1 MMAGLTRNGSESFTV
16 AASTITGWPDAG
28 IAIAASR
35 SGAVGILNLLAC
47 DLTAARRALDRLARY
62 GKGALAVKL
71 APDEAELSNHILRD
85 LPAAVD
91 LAIATAADAQTLE
104 AFVSAVRAIGRRV
117 WLECTSI
124 EDADVGRA
132 CGVDGLIAKGH
143 EAGGFVG
150 EETTFI
156 LLQRLLARSDLPVWA
171 SGGIG
176 LQTAPACL
184 VAGAAGVVLESQ
196 LLLTPESGLPE
207 SVRRTVESMDGSETI
222 CVGSEVGEAVR
233 VYRSLGAPI
242 IDELQGQEA
251 RRPTPADWR
260 ATIRA
265 RAGWGDPMS
274 HLWLLGQ
281 EAAFAAPLV
290 RRHKNVAG
298 IVRAIHASCKAHVAA
313 AKQARAGADGA
324 PLARAH
330 GTRYPIVQGP
340 MTRVSDTPAFA
351 EAVADGGGLPFLAL
365 ALMRGPQVRA
375 LLEETQARLGA
386 RPWGIGILGFVPPDL
401 RQEQLDVVRDFHPPV
416 ALIAGGRPDQAAA
429 LEARGVATYLHV
441 PAPALLGLFL
451 DEGARRFVFE
461 GRECG
466 GHVGPRSS
474 FVLWSSMV
482 EVLLD
487 AIGRGVPAEELHV
500 LFAGGIHDAR
510 SAAMVQAIAA
520 PLAAAGVRIGMLM
533 GTAYLFTEEAVR
545 SGAILRDF
553 QEQAIAC
560 TRTVLLETGP
570 GHSTRCA
577 DTPFCDVFHST
588 KQDLIAQGRPV
599 GEIRDELE
607 SLNVGRLRIASKG
620 ITRATDGTNGEPRYA
635 EVSAAQ
641 QHCSGMY
648 MLGQLAA
655 LRDRVCTIAEL
666 HEDVSLGSARLLD
679 QVSVAATAQERPFV
693 NTACDVAIVGIG
705 CLLPRA
711 ADASTFWH
719 NILSKVD
726 AITEVP
732 KERFD
737 VDRYFDPDRHRPD
750 KIYSRW
756 GGFLD
761 DVTFDPVRYGIPP
774 NALSS
779 IDPVQLLTLEVVH
792 QALQDAGYLDRE
804 FARERASVI
813 LGAGGGLGDLGLQY
827 GFRATLPMMDV
838 DGSSSDVLEQLP
850 QWTEDSFPG
859 ILLNVIAGRVAN
871 RFDLGGANFTVDA
884 ACASSLA
891 AVYLATRELSSGSSD
906 LVIAG
911 GVDTVQSPFGYLCF
925 SKTQALSPRGR
936 CRAFDATADGIAI
949 SEGLAVVVLKRLAD
963 AERDGDRIYAVIK
976 GVAASSDGRDKSLTS
991 PRPQGQMRVLQRAY
1005 AEAGFSPSTVGLIE
1019 AHGTGTVVGDA
1030 AEVASLT
1037 EVFRQAGA
1045 RGGTCALGSV
1055 KSMIGHTKSTAGV
1068 AGLIKVALALHHK
1081 VLPPTLHV
1089 ERPNPKLEEPDSPF
1103 FLNTDPTPWISR
1115 PDGMPRRAGISAFGF
1130 GGTNAH
1136 AVLEEYG
1143 DDFRDRA
1150 AHVAD
1155 PIWPAELF
1163 FWRAESPAALE
1174 ATLGTL
1180 EQSLGRGARQSLRG
1194 LAAAICLASSSSSG
1208 LAGRPVRRSAEHEGG
1223 SDDAAKAGVR
1233 LAIVASSLEDL
1244 RAKLA
1249 QAREL
1254 LTGSRSAAPPAA
1266 PLPHRRGIYLS
1277 TEADPPVKIA
1287 FLFPGQGSQRPNMLR
1302 DLAVRFG
1309 DLRESVE
1316 RADRLLSDRFPRPL
1330 STYIY
1335 PAPAWDDEARERQRA
1350 AITGTHV
1357 AQPALAAVEVGA
1369 VGLLARLGIRPD
1381 MTAGHSY
1388 GEYVALWAAGALDES
1403 ALFQISETRG
1413 RVIKESLGA
1422 DAGTMAAVHAP
1433 ADRVVEA
1440 LAEKRAGPF
1449 GTDADEKGACPL
1461 FRGVWLANLNS
1472 PRQTV
1477 IAGEAT
1483 AIEDAMR
1490 RLTQAG
1496 LKSQQIPVACA
1507 FHSPLMEASQVR
1519 LAAALSALTWQ
1530 RPRVPVYSNSLGAVY
1545 PDDPGQVAE
1554 LLARH
1559 LIRPVRFVDEIAA
1572 IYDAG
1577 ARLFLEVGPGTTL
1590 SGLAR
1595 HILDQRN
1602 AVVLSID
1609 GSGPDGVVPLLHAVG
1624 QLAANGVPVDF
1635 DALFRDRVSERV
1647 DPTRLARSADGVR
1660 RASALWLVNGGRARP
1675 AGTKQV
1681 ATDRGK
1687 ETPVMAKP
1695 HPSTPEPRTS
1705 NLEPPTSNLEPR
1717 TSNLVPNHSAP
1728 RGGEEEVLAQ
1738 FQQVMRQ
1745 FLDTQATVMTAFL
1758 QGRPAEAVQ
1767 DEHWPSAAPGVA
1779 APGVGRPRRGD
1790 LSGDFRAADD
1800 AYRPSDPVAASS
1812 QPEPAERTSAP
1823 VAAEPSAV
1831 PAGGEADHVES
1842 VGARLLQIVSDRT
1855 GYPVEML
1862 DLDLDIEAD
1871 LGIDSIKRVEILS
1884 AFQRQSTPAAQ
1895 TRVQALMDRL
1905 ARMKTLRE
1913 LTQELSG
1920 SGDDEPEPPGP
1931 GRETPRQRAATDE
1944 GSTPREAERVG
1955 DERAVFASSNLL
1967 APAKAA
1973 PHEGRA
1979 ATTGRGE
1986 ANLLAPA
1993 KAAPHEGRAA
2003 TTGRG
2008 EANLPRLTLVSC
2020 DAPLVGPA
2028 SSLSPGRVSVIT
2040 DDERGVAHQIAAE
2053 LEARGERPV
2062 VLRRGAGDAADRPG
2076 LYETD
2081 VTDPECVARALD
2093 RIRRDHGPIGGILH
2107 LLPLVPC
2114 EPVEEL
2120 SLEAWRTRVRQDIT
2134 SLYAVVRA
2142 ARPDLERRGSAGG
2155 AFLVAVTSMGGALG
2169 TKSSPSIIPTHAGV
2183 VATIRTLA
2191 LELPVRCKAIDLDSR
2206 EAVAVLG
2213 RRVFDEIAS
2222 DDVTLA
2228 VGYESGRRVTVAPA
2242 PAPLD
2247 SSDASAAPCID
2258 SNGVVLLTGGARG
2271 ITAEVAYALARRY
2284 RPTLVLVGRA
2294 PEPFGNEPIETA
2306 SIEDPQR
2313 LKAALA
2319 ASLSAG
2325 DPNVRPGDV
2334 QRAWRELLGR
2344 REIARNLARLRDAGS
2359 RVVYRQVDV
2368 RDEAALGGVIDE
2380 IYRQYGR
2387 LDLVVH
2393 GAGVIEDRLIGDK
2406 TPDSFDRVVHTK
2418 ADSVFLLSRLLRPEG
2433 LRALALMSSVTA
2445 TFGNR
2450 GQFDY
2455 AAANGIL
2462 NGFAARLSQ
2471 RWPARVVALNWG
2483 PWAGA
2488 GMASPEVQAQFRQ
2501 RGVEPIEVEE
2511 GANATIQELSNRNR
2525 TDAIV
2530 AFGAGPWLQ
2539 QAPGVR
2545 SQESARRQRSALEKS
2560 A

>member
-1 MMAGLTRNGSESFTV
+1 MIAGLTHKGRESFTI
-16 AASTITGWPDAG
+16 AASTIAGWPDPG

-35 SGAVGILNLLAC
+35 SGGVGILNLVHVRDRA
-47 DLTAARRALDRLARY
+47 AARRAMHRLAQY
-62 GKGALAVKL
+62 GKGVLAVKL
-71 APDEAELSNHILRD
+71 APDEPELSTDILHD

-91 LAIATAADAQTLE
+91 LVIACAADAQTLE
-104 AFVSAVRAIGRRV
+104 TFVAAVRAIGRRV
-117 WLECTSI
+117 WLECTSV
-124 EDADVGRA
+124 EDADLGRA

-171 SGGIG
+171 AGGIG

-207 SVRRTVESMDGSETI
+207 SVRRIVESIDGSETI
-222 CVGSEVGEAVR
+222 CLGSELGDAVR

-242 IDELQGQEA
+242 IDELQPHAAPGLGRSRFGE
-251 RRPTPADWR
+251 PANWR

-265 RAGWGDPMS
+265 HVGWGDPANN
-274 HLWLLGQ
+274 LWLLGQ
-281 EAAFAAPLV
+281 EAAFAASLV

-298 IVRAIHASCKAHVAA
+298 IVGALHASCGAHIAA
-313 AKQARAGADGA
+313 AKEARALAPGA
-324 PLARAH
+324 PLAQAH

-365 ALMRGPQVRA
+365 ALMRGPQVRT
-375 LLEETQARLGA
+375 LLEETQARLGT

-401 RQEQLDVVRDFHPPV
+401 RQEQLDVVQDFHPPA

-441 PAPALLGLFL
+441 PAPALLSLFL

-482 EVLLD
+482 ELLLD
-487 AIGRGVPAEELHV
+487 AIRGGVDAEELHV

-520 PLAAAGVRIGMLM
+520 PLAAAGVRTGILM

-545 SGAILRDF
+545 SGAILSDF

-577 DTPFCDVFHST
+577 ETPFCDLFHSA
-588 KQDLIAQGRPV
+588 KRDLVAQGRPA

-607 SLNVGRLRIASKG
+607 SLNVGRLRVASKG
-620 ITRATDGTNGEPRYA
+620 ITRATDDGAHSEPRYTA
-635 EVSAAQ
+635 VSAEQ
-641 QHCSGMY
+641 QRRDGMY
-648 MLGQLAA
+648 MLGQLAV
-655 LRDRVCTIAEL
+655 LRNRVCSIAEL
-666 HEDVSLGSARLLD
+666 HEDVSRGSERLLD
-679 QVSVAATAQERPFV
+679 RQSVDTRVQERPFRH
-693 NTACDVAIVGIG
+693 APCDVAIVGIG

-711 ADASTFWH
+711 SDASTFWH

-737 VDRYFDPDRHRPD
+737 VDRYFHPDRHRPD

-761 DVTFDPVRYGIPP
+761 DVTFDPVQYGIPP

-838 DGSSSDVLEQLP
+838 DGSSSDVLERLP

-891 AVYLATRELSSGSSD
+891 AVYLAARELSSGSSD

-991 PRPQGQMRVLQRAY
+991 PRPQGQMRVLERAY
-1005 AEAGFSPSTVGLIE
+1005 AEAGFSPSSVGLIE

-1037 EVFRQAGA
+1037 EVFRKAGA
-1045 RGGTCALGSV
+1045 STGTCALGSV

-1068 AGLIKVALALHHK
+1068 AGLIKVALALYHK

-1089 ERPNPKLEEPDSPF
+1089 ERPNPKLQEPESPF
-1103 FLNTDPTPWISR
+1103 FLNTDATPWISR
-1115 PDGMPRRAGISAFGF
+1115 PDGVPRRAGVSAFGF
-1130 GGTNAH
+1130 GGTNSH

-1143 DDFRDRA
+1143 GDFRDRA

-1155 PIWPAELF
+1155 PIWPAEVF
-1163 FWRAESPAALE
+1163 FWRADSATALE
-1174 ATLGTL
+1174 TTLATL
-1180 EQSLGRGARQSLRG
+1180 EQSLERGARQSLERGARQSLERGARQSLSG
-1194 LAAAICLASSSSSG
+1194 LAAAVCCGSSGHSG
-1208 LAGRPVRRSAEHEGG
+1208 LAHRPVRRSAEREGG
-1223 SDDAAKAGVR
+1223 SGEAAKAAVR
-1233 LAIVASSLEDL
+1233 LAIVAGSLEDL

-1249 QAREL
+1249 QARGL
-1254 LTGSRSAAPPAA
+1254 LTGSQSVERPV
-1266 PLPHRRGIYLS
+1266 PLANRRGVYLS
-1277 TEADPPVKIA
+1277 VGPDASAKIA
-1287 FLFPGQGSQRPNMLR
+1287 FLFSGQGSQRPNMLR

-1316 RADRLLSDRFPRPL
+1316 RADRLLSGRLPHPL
-1330 STYIY
+1330 SAYIY
-1335 PAPAWDDEARERQRA
+1335 PAPAFDDEARQRQRA
-1350 AITGTHV
+1350 AITDTHV
-1357 AQPALAAVEVGA
+1357 AQPALAAIEVGA
-1369 VGLLARLGIRPD
+1369 AELLARLGIRPD

-1388 GEYVALWAAGALDES
+1388 GEYVALWAAGVLDES
-1403 ALFQISETRG
+1403 ALFEISEIRG
-1413 RVIKESLGA
+1413 RVIKESLGG
-1422 DAGTMAAVHAP
+1422 DAGTMAAVYAAADEVVQALAAQGDAP
-1433 ADRVVEA
+1433 AE
-1440 LAEKRAGPF
+1440 
-1449 GTDADEKGACPL
+1449 
-1461 FRGVWLANLNS
+1461 VWLANLNS

-1477 IAGEAT
+1477 IAGGTAALEEAT
-1483 AIEDAMR
+1483 R
-1490 RLTQAG
+1490 RLAGAG
-1496 LKSQQIPVACA
+1496 LKSQPIPVACA
-1507 FHSPLMEASQVR
+1507 FHSPLMQASQVR
-1519 LAAALSALTWQ
+1519 LAAALSATAWQ
-1530 RPRVPVYSNSLGAVY
+1530 RPRIPVYSNSLGAPY
-1545 PDDPGQVAE
+1545 PDDPGEVAQ
-1554 LLARH
+1554 LLAEH
-1559 LIRPVRFVDEIAA
+1559 LIRPVRFVDEITAM
-1572 IYDAG
+1572 YDAG

-1590 SGLAR
+1590 SALAR
-1595 HILDQRN
+1595 QILDQRDGL
-1602 AVVLSID
+1602 VLSID
-1609 GSGPDGVVPLLHAVG
+1609 GSGPDGLVQLLHTIG
-1624 QLAANGVPVDF
+1624 QLAAHGVPVDF
-1635 DALFRDRVSERV
+1635 EALFSDRVTERV
-1647 DPTRLARSADGVR
+1647 DLGRLTGRADGTR
-1660 RASALWLVNGGRARP
+1660 RGSALWLVNGGRARP
-1675 AGTKQV
+1675 AEVKAV

-1687 ETPVMAKP
+1687 EIPAMAKP
-1695 HPSTPEPRTS
+1695 HPPATPEPRTS
-1705 NLEPPTSNLEPR
+1705 NLEPQTSPVAPR
-1717 TSNLVPNHSAP
+1717 PSPLAPPPSPLVPGPSVQ

-1758 QGRPAEAVQ
+1758 QGRSAEGMQ
-1767 DEHWPSAAPGVA
+1767 DADWPVA
-1779 APGVGRPRRGD
+1779 APAVASPPVRQP
-1790 LSGDFRAADD
+1790 FRAAND
-1800 AYRPSDPVAASS
+1800 AVPSSEAVSSASP
-1812 QPEPAERTSAP
+1812 QPAITESMSAP
-1823 VAAEPSAV
+1823 VAAEPRAAAEV
-1831 PAGGEADHVES
+1831 AEEDHAES
-1842 VGARLLQIVSDRT
+1842 VVARLLRIVSDRT
-1855 GYPVEML
+1855 GYPIEML
-1862 DLDLDIEAD
+1862 DLDLDMEAD

-1884 AFQRQSTPAAQ
+1884 AFQRQSTPAEQ
-1895 TRVQALMDRL
+1895 TNVQGLMDRL
-1905 ARMKTLRE
+1905 TRLKTLRE
-1913 LTQELSG
+1913 LTRELTG
-1920 SGDDEPEPPGP
+1920 AGDGEPEPPGP
-1931 GRETPRQRAATDE
+1931 GRETPRRRGETADGPASQEPERAADE
-1944 GSTPREAERVG
+1944 S
-1955 DERAVFASSNLL
+1955 AVFASSD
-1967 APAKAA
+1967 
-1973 PHEGRA
+1973 
-1979 ATTGRGE
+1979 
-1986 ANLLAPA
+1986 
-1993 KAAPHEGRAA
+1993 
-2003 TTGRG
+2003 
-2008 EANLPRLTLVSC
+2008 LPRLTLVSC
-2020 DAPLVGPA
+2020 DTPLVGAA
-2028 SSLSPGRVSVIT
+2028 SALSPGRVSVIT
-2040 DDERGVAHQIAAE
+2040 DDECGVAHQIAAE
-2053 LEARGERPV
+2053 LRARGERPV
-2062 VLRRGAGDAADRPG
+2062 VLRQGAKEAAARPG
-2076 LYETD
+2076 VYETD
-2081 VTDPECVARALD
+2081 VTDPECVARVLD
-2093 RIRRDHGPIGGILH
+2093 QIRRDHGPIGGVLH
-2107 LLPLVPC
+2107 LLPLAPWA
-2114 EPVEEL
+2114 PLEEL
-2120 SLEAWRTRVRQDIT
+2120 SLEAWRARVRHDIT

-2142 ARPDLERRGSAGG
+2142 ARPDLERPDGTGG
-2155 AFLVAVTSMGGALG
+2155 TFLAAVTSMGGALG
-2169 TKSSPSIIPTHAGV
+2169 TKPSPSIIPTHAGV

-2206 EAVAVLG
+2206 EPVSVLS

-2222 DDVTLA
+2222 DDRTLA
-2228 VGYESGRRVTVAPA
+2228 VGYESGRRVTVAPV

-2247 SSDASAAPCID
+2247 VSGISAVPCID

-2313 LKAALA
+2313 LKTALA
-2319 ASLSAG
+2319 ASLRAG
-2325 DPNVRPGDV
+2325 DPHVRPVDV
-2334 QRAWRELLGR
+2334 QRAWRDLLSR

-2359 RVVYRQVDV
+2359 HVVYRQVDV
-2368 RDEAALGGVIDE
+2368 RDEAGFGGVIDE

-2387 LDLVVH
+2387 LDVVVH

-2418 ADSVFLLSRLLRPEG
+2418 ADSVFLLSRLLRPES

-2462 NGFAARLSQ
+2462 NGFAARLST
-2471 RWPARVVALNWG
+2471 RWPGRVVALNWG

-2488 GMASPEVQAQFRQ
+2488 GMASPDVHAQFRA
-2501 RGVEPIEVEE
+2501 RGVEPIAIEE
-2511 GANATIQELSNRNR
+2511 GANATIQELTNPNRA
-2525 TDAIV
+2525 DAIV
-2530 AFGAGPWLQ
+2530 AFGDGPWLRTTQ
-2539 QAPGVR
+2539 QGAGL
-2545 SQESARRQRSALEKS
+2545 SQAELEKT

>member
-1 MMAGLTRNGSESFTV
+1 M
-16 AASTITGWPDAG
+16 
-28 IAIAASR
+28 
-35 SGAVGILNLLAC
+35 
-47 DLTAARRALDRLARY
+47 
-62 GKGALAVKL
+62 LAVKL
-71 APDEAELSNHILRD
+71 APDEAELSNHILRE

-91 LAIATAADAQTLE
+91 PVIASAADAPTLD
-104 AFVSAVRAIGRRV
+104 AFVAAVRATGRRV
-117 WLECTSI
+117 WLECTSV
-124 EDADVGRA
+124 EHADFGRA
-132 CGVDGLIAKGH
+132 CGVDGFIAKGH

-156 LLQRLLARSDLPVWA
+156 LLQRLLARADRPVWA
-171 SGGIG
+171 AGGIG
-176 LQTAPACL
+176 LHTAPACL

-196 LLLTPESGLPE
+196 LLLTPESGLPDPI
-207 SVRRTVESMDGSETI
+207 RRFVESFDGSETM
-222 CVGSEVGEAVR
+222 CLGSERGDAVR
-233 VYRSLGAPI
+233 VYRSLGSPI
-242 IDELQGQEA
+242 LDELQPHGQG
-251 RRPTPADWR
+251 PADWR

-265 RAGWGDPMS
+265 HVGWGDPAR

-281 EAAFAAPLV
+281 DAAFAAPLV
-290 RRHKNVAG
+290 QRHKNVAG
-298 IVRAIHASCKAHVAA
+298 IVRAIDASCKAHVAA
-313 AKQARAGADGA
+313 AKEVGALKPGA
-324 PLARAH
+324 PLAQAH
-330 GTRYPIVQGP
+330 GTTYPIVQGP

-351 EAVADGGGLPFLAL
+351 EAVAEHGGLPFLAL
-365 ALMRGPQVRA
+365 ALMRGHQVRA
-375 LLEETQARLGA
+375 LLEETQARLGT

-429 LEARGVATYLHV
+429 LEARGIATYLHV
-441 PAPALLGLFL
+441 PAPALLSLFL

-482 EVLLD
+482 ELLLD
-487 AIGRGVPAEELHV
+487 AIRGGVRAEELHV

-520 PLAAAGVRIGMLM
+520 PLAAAGARIGILL

-545 SGAILRDF
+545 SGAILNDF
-553 QEQAIAC
+553 QEQAMAC

-577 DTPFCDVFHST
+577 DTPFCDVFHSI
-588 KQDLIAQGRPV
+588 KRDLVAQGRPA

-607 SLNVGRLRIASKG
+607 ALNVGRLRIASKG
-620 ITRATDGTNGEPRYA
+620 ITRTTHDPTSEPRYVD
-635 EVSAAQ
+635 VSAEQ
-641 QHCSGMY
+641 QHSSGMY

-655 LRDRVCTIAEL
+655 LRDRVCTIAQL
-666 HEDVSLGSARLLD
+666 HEEVSLGSARLLD
-679 QVSVAATAQERPFV
+679 ALSVDSREPERPFV
-693 NTACDVAIVGIG
+693 KAACDVAIVGIG

-711 ADASTFWH
+711 PDPSTFWH

-737 VDRYFDPDRHRPD
+737 VDRYFDPDRQRPD

-774 NALSS
+774 NALPS
-779 IDPVQLLTLEVVH
+779 IDPVQLLTLEVVR

-838 DGSSSDVLEQLP
+838 DGSASEVFERLP

-891 AVYLATRELSSGSSD
+891 AVYLAARELSSGSSD

-991 PRPQGQMRVLQRAY
+991 PRPQGQVRVLERAY
-1005 AEAGFSPSTVGLIE
+1005 TEAGFSPSTVGLIE

-1037 EVFRQAGA
+1037 EVFRKAGA
-1045 RGGTCALGSV
+1045 RGGGCALGSV

-1068 AGLIKVALALHHK
+1068 AGLIKIALALHHG

-1103 FLNTDPTPWISR
+1103 FLNTDATPWISR
-1115 PDGMPRRAGISAFGF
+1115 PDGVPRRAGVSAFGF

-1143 DDFRDRA
+1143 GDYRDRA
-1150 AHVAD
+1150 ALVSD

-1163 FWRAESPAALE
+1163 FWRAESPAALD
-1174 ATLGTL
+1174 AMLGTL
-1180 EQSLGRGARQSLRG
+1180 EQSFERGARQSLRG
-1194 LAAAICLASSSSSG
+1194 LAAAVCPRLRG
-1208 LAGRPVRRSAEHEGG
+1208 
-1223 SDDAAKAGVR
+1223 DAPKAAVR
-1233 LAIVASSLEDL
+1233 LALVAGSLEDL

-1249 QAREL
+1249 QARQL
-1254 LTGSRSAAPPAA
+1254 LAGDAPRSAAPP
-1266 PLPHRRGIYLS
+1266 PSRRGVYLS
-1277 TEADPPVKIA
+1277 TDADARPKIA
-1287 FLFPGQGSQRPNMLR
+1287 FLFSGQGAQRPSMLR

-1316 RADRLLSDRFPRPL
+1316 RADRLLSGRLPRAL
-1330 STYIY
+1330 SSYIY
-1335 PAPAWDDEARERQRA
+1335 PASALNDETRDQQRA
-1350 AITGTHV
+1350 AITDTHV
-1357 AQPALAAVEVGA
+1357 AQPALAAVEVGL
-1369 VGLLARLGIRPD
+1369 VHLLARFGIRPD

-1403 ALFQISETRG
+1403 ALFEISEIRG

-1440 LAEKRAGPF
+1440 LRERG
-1449 GTDADEKGACPL
+1449 
-1461 FRGVWLANLNS
+1461 GVWLANLNA

-1477 IAGEAT
+1477 IAGGTA

-1490 RLTQAG
+1490 RLTEAG
-1496 LKSQQIPVACA
+1496 LKSQRIPVACA
-1507 FHSPLMEASQVR
+1507 FHSPLMEASQMR
-1519 LAAALSALTWQ
+1519 LAAALSGLTWQ
-1530 RPRVPVYSNSLGAVY
+1530 RPRVPVYSNSLGALY
-1545 PDDPGQVAE
+1545 PDDPGQVAD
-1554 LLARH
+1554 LLAQH
-1559 LIRPVRFVDEIAA
+1559 LIRPVRFVDEITAM
-1572 IYDAG
+1572 YEAG
-1577 ARLFLEVGPGTTL
+1577 ARLFVEVGPGTTL

-1595 HILDQRN
+1595 QILDQRD
-1602 AVVLSID
+1602 AVALSID
-1609 GSGPDGVVPLLHAVG
+1609 GGGADGVVQLLHTIG
-1624 QLAANGVPVDF
+1624 YLAAEGVPVDF
-1635 DALFRDRVSERV
+1635 EALFRDRAGERV
-1647 DPTRLARSADGVR
+1647 DPTHLADRTDGVR

-1675 AGTKQV
+1675 AAVKDV
-1681 ATDRGK
+1681 ATDGGK
-1687 ETPVMAKP
+1687 ETRVMAKLQ
-1695 HPSTPEPRTS
+1695 PSPEPRS
-1705 NLEPPTSNLEPR
+1705 HLAPPSSPLAP
-1717 TSNLVPNHSAP
+1717 SPSPLAPAP

-1745 FLDTQATVMTAFL
+1745 FLDTQAAVMTAFL
-1758 QGRPAEAVQ
+1758 QGRSAEAAQ
-1767 DEHWPSAAPGVA
+1767 DEQLLSGAPVVATPLVARPLEAANEGVAASAPPGPRVEASAPVPVEPSAATEIA
-1779 APGVGRPRRGD
+1779 EKD
-1790 LSGDFRAADD
+1790 RAAGV
-1800 AYRPSDPVAASS
+1800 S
-1812 QPEPAERTSAP
+1812 
-1823 VAAEPSAV
+1823 
-1831 PAGGEADHVES
+1831 
-1842 VGARLLQIVSDRT
+1842 ARLLQIVSDRT
-1855 GYPVEML
+1855 GYPLEML
-1862 DLDLDIEAD
+1862 DIDLDIEAD

-1884 AFQRQSTPAAQ
+1884 AFQRQSAPAEQ
-1895 TRVQALMDRL
+1895 SRVQGLMDRL
-1905 ARMKTLRE
+1905 TGMKTLRE
-1913 LTQELSG
+1913 LIDELSG
-1920 SGDDEPEPPGP
+1920 AGDGEPEPPRP
-1931 GRETPRQRAATDE
+1931 GREPSRRRAETHE
-1944 GSTPREAERVG
+1944 GSAPLGAERAR
-1955 DERAVFASSNLL
+1955 DETEDKSAVFASS
-1967 APAKAA
+1967 A
-1973 PHEGRA
+1973 
-1979 ATTGRGE
+1979 
-1986 ANLLAPA
+1986 
-1993 KAAPHEGRAA
+1993 
-2003 TTGRG
+2003 
-2008 EANLPRLTLVSC
+2008 LPRVTLVSR
-2020 DAPLVGPA
+2020 DAPLAGAA
-2028 SSLSPGRVSVIT
+2028 SPPSPGRVSVIT
-2040 DDERGVAHQIAAE
+2040 DDEAGVADQIAAE
-2053 LEARGERPV
+2053 LRARGERPV
-2062 VLRRGAGDAADRPG
+2062 LLRRGAGSATDEAG
-2076 LYETD
+2076 VYETD
-2081 VTDPECVARALD
+2081 VSDPECVARVLD
-2093 RIRRDHGPIGGILH
+2093 RIRRDHGPIGGIVH

-2120 SLEAWRTRVRQDIT
+2120 SLEAWRARVRQDIT

-2142 ARPDLERRGSAGG
+2142 ARPDLERRASAGG
-2155 AFLVAVTSMGGALG
+2155 AFLLAVTSMGGALG
-2169 TKSSPSIIPTHAGV
+2169 TKPSPSIVPTHAGV

-2191 LELPVRCKAIDLDSR
+2191 LELPVRCKAIDLDPR
-2206 EAVAVLG
+2206 EPVSALG
-2213 RRVFDEIAS
+2213 RRVLDEIAS
-2222 DDVTLA
+2222 DDRTLA
-2228 VGYESGRRVTVAPA
+2228 VGYESGRRVTVVPA
-2242 PAPLD
+2242 ASPLD
-2247 SSDASAAPCID
+2247 LPGLSQIPCID
-2258 SNGVVLLTGGARG
+2258 SNDVVLLTGGARG
-2271 ITAEVAYALARRY
+2271 ITAEVAYALARHCH
-2284 RPTLVLVGRA
+2284 PTLVLVGRA

-2319 ASLSAG
+2319 ASLRAG
-2325 DPNVRPGDV
+2325 DPNVRPVDV
-2334 QRAWRELLGR
+2334 QRAWRELLSR
-2344 REIARNLARLRDAGS
+2344 REIARNVARLRDAGS
-2359 RVVYRQVDV
+2359 RVVYLQADV
-2368 RDEAALGGVIDE
+2368 RDEAGFGGAIDE
-2380 IYRQYGR
+2380 IYRRHGR
-2387 LDLVVH
+2387 LDLVIH

-2418 ADSVFLLSRLLRPEG
+2418 ADSVFLLSRRLQPER
-2433 LRALALMSSVTA
+2433 LKALALMSSVTA

-2462 NGFAARLSQ
+2462 NGFAARLST

-2488 GMASPEVQAQFRQ
+2488 GMASAEVQAQFRQ
-2501 RGVEPIEVEE
+2501 RGVEPIGIED
-2511 GANATIQELSNRNR
+2511 GAKATIRELSNPNR
-2525 TDAIV
+2525 DDAIV
-2530 AFGAGPWLQ
+2530 AFGEGPWLQ
-2539 QAPGVR
+2539 QQASGVR
-2545 SQESARRQRSALEKS
+2545 DQATAGVRGQGLGVSRRHGAALEKT